1 MRSAS
6 TTADAHHP
14 AVGTHRGTGRGG
26 PTTDTPAGATPHHPA
41 AGRRF
46 LARVTSL
53 IGAPDPGRLRLRA
66 GARAVLGI
74 GTGSAAVLAAGL
86 GLGPAVAGGLA
97 ALLALFTVADT
108 TVAAQARTTAM
119 LPVTGLPV
127 LALAAALHGVPAARD
142 AAFVAVVLGGVY
154 ARRWGPR
161 GNAFGVFAFMMFFVA
176 QFLHATPAALP
187 RLCAAVVLAVAG
199 AAAVRFGV
207 WCYELGLPTVPA
219 PSAPVPLEGHGLRAP
234 GTRLAMQA
242 GAAAALAIGAGEA
255 ISAQRWYWAVAAV
268 WWIFVNTTHRGET
281 LVRGFRRMLGTVAGA
296 VAGLA
301 AALPLHGAALPS
313 ALLLAVC
320 VFGIFY
326 AAPVSYSW
334 MVFFVTVLAGVL
346 YSLFGVL
353 RPGLLALRAEETGAG
368 AAAAAVAVLLVF
380 PVTTHA
386 ATDAWIRHALRAV
399 RGFTAAATGHL
410 AGASGNGTGTGA
422 GAAADLAARAA
433 ELDELLGRARAA
445 LAPLLHPLNPLRARR
460 ARARAVLAV
469 LDDCALRVREL
480 ARSAAHPAVV
490 EDARLAAAGKRIE
503 AAIARLIAGEPLP
516 EPPPEPEPE
525 PVLRPGPLAGCPGEQ
540 PHEQHREQAE
550 AGTPAGAPDSVRVPA
565 PSRSG
570 VGSVNVAHA
579 DAPGASGGI
588 ERALTQLRGLEAALT
603 RLAVPLG
610 APTRGGAVAHGG
622 RVPYYPQPPWPPRRR
637 PVSTEQRVRPG
648 GTGGGRGRRSAATRR
663 ERWRQWPVTRTSDRS
678 RRRAA
683 TG

>member
-1 MRSAS
+1 MHSAS
-6 TTADAHHP
+6 TTADAEP
-14 AVGTHRGTGRGG
+14 AAGTRHGG
-26 PTTDTPAGATPHHPA
+26 PTTGPAPTTPHHTGPGHAGATPHHPTA
-41 AGRRF
+41 ARRMS
-46 LARVTSL
+46 ARLTSL
-53 IGAPDPGRLRLRA
+53 VSAPDPGRLRLRA
-66 GARAVLGI
+66 GVRAVLGI

-97 ALLALFTVADT
+97 ALLALFSVADA
-108 TVAAQARTTAM
+108 TVAAQVRTTAL

-127 LALAAALHGVPAARD
+127 LAIAATLDGVPAARD

-161 GNAFGVFAFMMFFVA
+161 GNALGVFAFMMFFVA

-187 RLCAAVVLAVAG
+187 RLCAAVTLAVAG

-207 WCYELGLPTVPA
+207 WCYELGLPTAPA

-234 GTRLAMQA
+234 GTRLAVQA
-242 GAAAALAIGAGEA
+242 GAAAALAIAAGEV

-301 AALPLHGAALPS
+301 AALPLHGAALPG
-313 ALLLAVC
+313 ALVLTVC

-386 ATDAWIRHALRAV
+386 ATDAWIRHVLRAV

-410 AGASGNGTGTGA
+410 AGAPGT
-422 GAAADLAARAA
+422 AADLTTRAA
-433 ELDELLGRARAA
+433 ELDELLDRARGA
-445 LAPLLHPLNPLRARR
+445 LAPLVHPLNPLRARR
-460 ARARAVLAV
+460 DRARAVLAV

-480 ARSAAHPAVV
+480 ARWAADP
-490 EDARLAAAGKRIE
+490 AAGRDTRLREAGERIE
-503 AAIARLIAGEPLP
+503 AAIARLVAGEPLP
-516 EPPPEPEPE
+516 GAA
-525 PVLRPGPLAGCPGEQ
+525 R
-540 PHEQHREQAE
+540 
-550 AGTPAGAPDSVRVPA
+550 AGTPAEAPGEDPAGTPAEARAVTSAEGLADLAPGPTGSVRVPA
-565 PSRSG
+565 SSRSG
-570 VGSVNVAHA
+570 VGSVNVAHT

-648 GTGGGRGRRSAATRR
+648 GNGGGRGRRSAATRR